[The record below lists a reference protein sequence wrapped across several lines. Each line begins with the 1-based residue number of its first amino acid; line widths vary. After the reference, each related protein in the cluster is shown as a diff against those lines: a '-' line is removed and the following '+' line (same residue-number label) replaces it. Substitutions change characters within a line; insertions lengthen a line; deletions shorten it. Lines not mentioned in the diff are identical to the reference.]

1 MIPNKIAFGKKSYKY
16 VIRYKDN
23 RRISHLCIMALETN
37 GYVKMFDETKY
48 MSLLK
53 KYNDVWDKVSNII
66 KKRFDNESVYKEKYL
81 KTKIKCYEG
90 KINTDFMVIE
100 C

>member
-1 MIPNKIAFGKKSYKY
+1 
-16 VIRYKDN
+16 
-23 RRISHLCIMALETN
+23 MALETN
-37 GYVKMFDETKY
+37 GYVKMFDETIY

-81 KTKIKCYEG
+81 KTKIKCSEG